1 MAYSE
6 REEEK
11 NYFLER
17 REVWKQEQKEKGNT
31 VKNKRVVETEPV
43 NYFMDHRKAK
53 EEAARQEIR
62 INQTQQYTPELTDIR
77 KQDRENAGKIA
88 QKFGYGEGNDFTSYR
103 SIPYKS
109 DFSDMVQKGKENDNI
124 FNARY
129 NVLDY
134 LNGKKREVMKGAQY
148 NYTRMT
154 DTEKDLYYYLNGRYG
169 PEAANNYIK
178 SINNQLNQRNTE
190 NVMENTVQFGKE
202 HPFAGMAVDAGMSA
216 TGSLAFPVI
225 AAKEGYK
232 KLTGQKEQL
241 DPYDPLFGSA
251 IMNEG
256 LRTGIAENDALKRAV
271 PNEGLRNFGVGTAM
285 SMTENLARLPLGYM
299 GLGAAA
305 GSAGLSGTRD
315 ALLRGGNTGQALASG
330 AANAAAEAFFEKF
343 SLDNLKTFK
352 LSPGHSVKEFLKNLG
367 KQAVVE
373 GSEEMST
380 EIANALSDSL
390 IMDELSQ
397 YNQAYQAYKA
407 AGKDEASAKSLAF
420 TDFLKNVGLA
430 GLGGAISGGIMGG
443 GSQALG
449 LGMEQAV
456 LNRYGRTID
465 KDYREYSQ
473 GINTDPSSYS
483 RPEDHAEAVNLQQM
497 AQEYADRQRR
507 GEFIRNREKAE
518 YDIRYRQFN
527 ENIQNQ
533 QPHQQSRGDTTHQK
547 PQEQAEPSETGK
559 NTMESTEARREASA
573 PQETGLFQDQEEVSQ
588 AETYRQPYG
597 QYGGEALVNSYDGT
611 VDIAAYNKAFGR
623 AYDAG
628 YHDIDLDT
636 AQRSAIMSVLTN
648 DQMMAAYKA
657 GIHDYNIDN
666 QIVPQYK
673 KGSAREGGLGAVSEL
688 ASQDQQTVAENVGK
702 MTGLKINLVDD
713 MMEGASA
720 SYKPGE
726 ITINVNAEDFNGTMA
741 HELTHFIK
749 DQAPEGYEVYKQI
762 IVEAEMKA
770 SGRSWEEM
778 MEAYHSRYGE
788 AGQELTRQEV
798 IEEIAADAAQKFLND
813 PEFIDAVIKKDKNL
827 AQKVIEFL
835 SDVVDALKNLIHAG
849 NLRAAAKN
857 LEENAKFYEEARD
870 LWIYSVHQG
879 GERYKTGEVRENSGT
894 ENGNKYQMNQFGF
907 EEYTAQEKNWW
918 KDNSNIILCNSKQ
931 DIIDFY
937 KEHVHKKPYARLY
950 IGKVGT
956 ELAEKIFKDTG
967 IQTAGLNVAIT
978 SEYEDSHSN
987 PEKEKLLGQTPI
999 TPEML
1004 ADLPEIIAYY
1014 DKVEDVTR
1022 KKDLKPALKF
1032 EKDINGKRVA
1042 IEYVRSKKGL
1052 LELQTMY
1059 AWSDKKNKGVSTTL
1073 TMPEN
1078 SDPYRTSETYSG
1090 MAPAETSIQQNEEEI
1105 NRKNEKFQLDD
1116 VDNVENRR
1124 IEALLYENQ
1133 SLREANELLEQ
1144 QFKLTPKDAVRTE
1157 DISKVAKG
1165 LLKEYNSQYPAKT
1178 LEQNLFKLYEYIRSS
1193 ENVDGKAVTEAASS
1207 IAKSIL
1213 KKSQQLDR
1221 ELTEQYRDLRT
1232 QIRNTKIAITDQ
1244 DKADLAAVGGY
1255 NEFRKQYFGKMKLGK
1270 DGISVDT
1277 FYQELQSQYPEL
1289 FPESV
1294 THPADELIAIAS
1306 ALDQTDAQVKNPYHA
1321 NMDEMS
1327 YILGQDIMQAYFD
1340 VRRPQATFAD
1350 KKEAQLQNMRWKY
1363 QQKFKEFKRDM
1374 KKQYDDSLK
1383 QIQKENMEKG
1393 EQLAAQFRNLS
1404 EAQQREMKDYY
1415 KSRMDKLRDDK
1426 LKALEIVQRRNRERL
1441 QAMRDLRQRA
1451 DDKKII
1457 LREVNA
1463 LKNWLLKPTD
1473 VKHIPQ
1479 AMRTIMADFLGNI
1492 DFSSNNVESIRSKE
1506 WEKAQSAF
1514 VEIIKN
1520 EGIYQDE
1527 KTGNTVIMDV
1537 DPDMAQRI
1545 NDLVKKVRDI
1555 EKLDDLDAYNMG
1567 ELKKVVLSMKKMVQ
1581 SINDLKSNQ
1590 RTEKLN
1596 VLAEGIVQDLS
1607 ARKARTEY
1615 AGSVSGAADR
1625 LVNYDML
1632 DPQTMFGLMGDNMKS
1647 VYASLRG
1654 GMDKKTVHLK
1664 ESEEYVKNL
1673 MKENDITLK
1682 QLRQWT
1688 GKKAKA
1694 TEFQTGGGTLRLT
1707 VAGVMS
1713 LYEANKRHQA
1723 QTHIRSSKGG
1733 VKPAPRM
1740 VRERFFL
1747 KVDKAER
1754 AVTLTP
1760 ADVDSITSSLTP
1772 QQKAFADGLQQFMG
1786 TQCAAWGNEVSRE
1799 MYGYDKFTARNYFP
1813 IVTDKNFIN
1822 TKQGDMQNKE
1832 STIKNMGMTKS
1843 TNLHANNPIIIEDIF
1858 EVFTRQVDR
1867 MSTYNAYVVPL
1878 SDLNKVINYRDA
1890 ETANSIKEAIE
1901 RAFGKKGNE
1910 YINKLVQDI
1919 NGSIHTEKGHL
1930 DGLLS
1935 AWKGSAIS
1943 GNLRVA
1949 IQQPTAYLRAMA
1961 DISPKY
1967 LTMGAMTVTRKGQ
1980 WNRIAQYAPIAQW
1993 KDWGF
1998 YKMDTSRRL
2007 KDVLFGTDT
2016 LAGQINQI
2024 AMLPAEAGDKL
2035 AWNRL
2040 WRACEFEIR
2049 DKYKNLEPE
2058 SEAFY
2063 KKVGAR
2069 FSEIV
2074 DRTQVV
2080 DSVLHRTQIM
2090 RSTNELTKLAT
2101 SFMAEPLKSYDMLYR
2116 AASGVKYGISGAK
2129 KAAVG
2134 AAAAYVLSNVA
2145 TALAASV
2152 WDSLRD
2158 DDREKEFSEKYR
2170 ENVVD
2175 NLLDAAFFIN
2185 NIPIAK
2191 DIVAAIQGETIA
2203 RSDMQGIQDLY
2214 YAIHEIAKSAEGESK
2229 YTPQYVAVYA
2239 IEHASKITGLP
2250 VGNIIREVRTI
2261 ADTIVNESADLETDY
2276 NWIKNKYSMGNKEN
2290 LNLYVSMM
2298 IQARR
2303 SGDPD
2308 LEQTIKNDL
2317 NRAGMDNDTIGG
2329 RIKKL
2334 IREELITE
2342 DSIDPRIDLAVQAMD
2357 EGNDT
2362 AYMEAVTQLVREGY
2376 SQDLVSSVIDLRLKQ
2391 LRGEEEIDWEAEE
2404 KVDPHKLYEKILAAP
2419 DEERDLQ
2426 IEWKS
2431 SYSSSDIVQ
2440 AVKSF
2445 TLGDK
2450 NSLSAF
2456 NEAAENYYQT
2466 QRKNGTEKSKA
2477 IGNLKRIIST
2487 EYKPQWIEAYNTG
2500 DRETYEEI
2508 QNRLKQL
2515 KVDGKYLYS
2524 GEDWTSWR
2532 KTAKEKAKEE

>member
-77 KQDRENAGKIA
+77 RQDRENAYKTVLKNTQQMFPSYLTGQSSSTEMPYAAAFQDKSMAKKITQKTQEATEKWKEARKKEESLEKIGYIEGNSFINYSTIPSRSDYEETVKAAKKKAAENSKGLYKGSNLVEAYRNSLLGKQDPDVVLKATNSFESSGNSIRKYALMSELEQDIYNYIFQRSGKKQADKYLDSLEGELNKRGAQKKYELSEEKTGITRVGANIISSFEGGAQNAVTGIKQLPDVFFGIDREYNPTEFELFQDKLLSESSGAEGMSYKVANAIGNMAPTIALGSIRGAGIAGTAFAAQTAGQTYRQDIMEGRPSEGAQINAVLTAADEAVTNWLLGGIAQYGGGTVKKLLGNSKIA
-88 QKFGYGEGNDFTSYR
+88 QAAKQGISKALSKNSKVRQGVLSMMGYGADMLSEGTQEAVQDITESIRKHFIYGDTLDLVGDITDPQTWEDFA
-103 SIPYKS
+103 I
-109 DFSDMVQKGKENDNI
+109 
-124 FNARY
+124 
-129 NVLDY
+129 
-134 LNGKKREVMKGAQY
+134 GAL
-148 NYTRMT
+148 T
-154 DTEKDLYYYLNGRYG
+154 
-169 PEAANNYIK
+169 
-178 SINNQLNQRNTE
+178 
-190 NVMENTVQFGKE
+190 
-202 HPFAGMAVDAGMSA
+202 AG
-216 TGSLAFPVI
+216 
-225 AAKEGYK
+225 
-232 KLTGQKEQL
+232 
-241 DPYDPLFGSA
+241 
-251 IMNEG
+251 
-256 LRTGIAENDALKRAV
+256 
-271 PNEGLRNFGVGTAM
+271 
-285 SMTENLARLPLGYM
+285 
-299 GLGAAA
+299 
-305 GSAGLSGTRD
+305 
-315 ALLRGGNTGQALASG
+315 
-330 AANAAAEAFFEKF
+330 
-343 SLDNLKTFK
+343 
-352 LSPGHSVKEFLKNLG
+352 
-367 KQAVVE
+367 
-373 GSEEMST
+373 
-380 EIANALSDSL
+380 
-390 IMDELSQ
+390 
-397 YNQAYQAYKA
+397 
-407 AGKDEASAKSLAF
+407 
-420 TDFLKNVGLA
+420 
-430 GLGGAISGGIMGG
+430 
-443 GSQALG
+443 
-449 LGMEQAV
+449 V
-456 LNRYGRTID
+456 LNAPGKIYNHVQLEQYGRTID

-473 GINTDPSSYS
+473 GINTDPSIYS

-507 GEFIRNREKAE
+507 GEFIKNREKVE
-518 YDIRYRQFN
+518 YDIRYRRFN
-527 ENIQNQ
+527 EAIQNQ
-533 QPHQQSRGDTTHQK
+533 QSQEDTARQE
-547 PQEQAEPSETGK
+547 PQEQAESPETRE
-559 NTMESTEARREASA
+559 NTMESTEAQREASEL
-573 PQETGLFQDQEEVSQ
+573 QETGQFSDQEEVNQ
-588 AETYRQPYG
+588 AEAYRQPYG

-648 DQMMAAYKA
+648 DQMMAAYEA

-673 KGSAREGGLGAVSEL
+673 KGAAREGGLGAVSEL

-749 DQAPEGYEVYKQI
+749 DQAPEDYEAYKQI

-770 SGRSWEEM
+770 SGHSWEEM
-778 MEAYHSRYGE
+778 MESYHSRYGE

-835 SDVVDALKNLIHAG
+835 SDVVDALKNLIHTG

-879 GERYKTGEVRENSGT
+879 GERYKSGEVRENSSG
-894 ENGNKYQMNQFGF
+894 EANGNKNQ
-907 EEYTAQEKNWW
+907 
-918 KDNSNIILCNSKQ
+918 D
-931 DIIDFY
+931 
-937 KEHVHKKPYARLY
+937 
-950 IGKVGT
+950 GT
-956 ELAEKIFKDTG
+956 G
-967 IQTAGLNVAIT
+967 N
-978 SEYEDSHSN
+978 N
-987 PEKEKLLGQTPI
+987 REKE
-999 TPEML
+999 
-1004 ADLPEIIAYY
+1004 
-1014 DKVEDVTR
+1014 R
-1022 KKDLKPALKF
+1022 
-1032 EKDINGKRVA
+1032 
-1042 IEYVRSKKGL
+1042 
-1052 LELQTMY
+1052 
-1059 AWSDKKNKGVSTTL
+1059 
-1073 TMPEN
+1073 
-1078 SDPYRTSETYSG
+1078 
-1090 MAPAETSIQQNEEEI
+1090 
-1105 NRKNEKFQLDD
+1105 FQLDD
-1116 VDNVENRR
+1116 VDNTSDDEIRAVIEENG
-1124 IEALLYENQ
+1124 
-1133 SLREANELLEQ
+1133 SLKEANENLIRQ
-1144 QFKLTPKDAVRTE
+1144 IKLTKTSGITDTQ
-1157 DISKVAKG
+1157 IKGVAGKI
-1165 LLKEYNSQYPAKT
+1165 LKEYKSQYNRER
-1178 LEQNLFKLYEYIRSS
+1178 LENNLVKLFNYIHAV
-1193 ENVDGKAVTEAASS
+1193 ENPNAIEVAQAAANLGKG
-1207 IAKSIL
+1207 IL
-1213 KKSQQLDR
+1213 KQSSTVDKQMQ
-1221 ELTEQYRDLRT
+1221 ENYKDLRKK
-1232 QIRNTKIAITDQ
+1232 IRTTKLFISEADR
-1244 DKADLAAVGGY
+1244 ADLAADGGY
-1255 NEFRKQYFGKMKLGK
+1255 NDFKKRYRGKMRLG
-1270 DGISVDT
+1270 DEGISIDS
-1277 FYQELQSQYPEL
+1277 FYEELAGEHPEL
-1289 FPESV
+1289 FDLSI
-1294 THPADELIAIAS
+1294 THPADRLRKIGDVIDATEL
-1306 ALDQTDAQVKNPYHA
+1306 QTLNPYYA
-1321 NMDEMS
+1321 EINEMS
-1327 YILGQDIMQAYFD
+1327 HIVGQQIIDEYMKFSLDPATVPEKLGAELKRLHNEYQVLMRTYQNDLKEDYMNREAAVKRALLSERTKMTEKFNNASDVVAEAMKAGNKEVEKDYRSKMNFYKDRIRELNYNLGQVNLITK
-1340 VRRPQATFAD
+1340 P
-1350 KKEAQLQNMRWKY
+1350 EKY
-1363 QQKFKEFKRDM
+1363 
-1374 KKQYDDSLK
+1374 
-1383 QIQKENMEKG
+1383 IANMEK
-1393 EQLAAQFRNLS
+1393 
-1404 EAQQREMKDYY
+1404 
-1415 KSRMDKLRDDK
+1415 
-1426 LKALEIVQRRNRERL
+1426 NRERKAKTQKKKQIIRDVMSMQKWLL
-1441 QAMRDLRQRA
+1441 QPTPQYYIA
-1451 DDKKII
+1451 D
-1457 LREVNA
+1457 A
-1463 LKNWLLKPTD
+1463 LKGAVLDFIHSIDYSSKYLNQNGEPTE
-1473 VKHIPQ
+1473 
-1479 AMRTIMADFLGNI
+1479 RTRA
-1492 DFSSNNVESIRSKE
+1492 
-1506 WEKAQSAF
+1506 WEKLEDF
-1514 VEIIKN
+1514 F
-1520 EGIYQDE
+1520 
-1527 KTGNTVIMDV
+1527 NTVKDTDGWSDHEGTAYYDI
-1537 DPDMAQRI
+1537 DPDIAKRI
-1545 NDLVKKVRDI
+1545 NELKNKVRDI
-1555 EKLDDLDAYNMG
+1555 KNLEELGGYELDELQKVVSALKMTVMG
-1567 ELKKVVLSMKKMVQ
+1567 VNELKANRKAETV
-1581 SINDLKSNQ
+1581 
-1590 RTEKLN
+1590 TKLAN
-1596 VLAEGIVQDLS
+1596 GIFKDLS
-1607 ARKARTEY
+1607 SRKTRTEY
-1615 AGSVSGAADR
+1615 AGSISGATDR
-1625 LVNYDML
+1625 LINYDML

-1647 VYASLRG
+1647 VYDSFRTGL
-1654 GMDKKTVHLK
+1654 DKKTVHLK
-1664 ESEEYVKNL
+1664 ESEDYVRNL
-1673 MKENDITLK
+1673 MKENDITIK

-1694 TEFQTGGGTLRLT
+1694 TAFQTKGGTLHLT

-1713 LYEANKRHQA
+1713 LYEENKRRQA
-1723 QTHIRSSKGG
+1723 QIHMRSRKGG

-1740 VRERFFL
+1740 VREGLFL
-1747 KVDKAER
+1747 KVDKAKR
-1754 AVTLTP
+1754 AITLTEE
-1760 ADVDSITSSLTP
+1760 DVNSITSSLTA

-1799 MYGYDKFTARNYFP
+1799 MYGYEKFTARNYFP

-1822 TKQGDMQNKE
+1822 TKQGDIQNKE
-1832 STIKNMGMTKS
+1832 STIKNMGMTKN
-1843 TNLHANNPIIIEDIF
+1843 TIPNANNPIIIEDIF

-1878 SDLNKVINYRDA
+1878 SDLNKVVNYRD
-1890 ETANSIKEAIE
+1890 EGNKNSIKEAIE

-1961 DISPKY
+1961 EISPQY

-1980 WNRIAQYAPIAQW
+1980 WDRIAQYAPIAQW

-1998 YKMDTSRRL
+1998 YKMDTSRQL

-2016 LAGQINQI
+2016 LVGRINQI
-2024 AMLPAEAGDKL
+2024 AMFPAEAGDKL

-2049 DKYKNLEPE
+2049 DKYKNLEPG

-2116 AASGVKYGISGAK
+2116 AASGVKYGIPGAK
-2129 KAAVG
+2129 KAAAG
-2134 AAAAYVLSNVA
+2134 AAAAYVLSSVA

-2191 DIVAAIQGETIA
+2191 DIAAAIQGETIA

-2261 ADTIVNESADLETDY
+2261 SDTIVNESADLETDY

-2303 SGDPD
+2303 SRDSE

-2317 NRAGMDNDTIGG
+2317 NRSGMDNDTIGG
-2329 RIKKL
+2329 RIKRL
-2334 IREELITE
+2334 IRDELITE

-2362 AYMEAVTQLVREGY
+2362 AYTEAVTQLVREGY
-2376 SQDLVSSVIDLRLKQ
+2376 SQALVSSAIDLRLKQ

-2404 KVDPHKLYEKILAAP
+2404 KVDPDKLYEEILAAP
-2419 DEERDLQ
+2419 DEEQDLQ

-2440 AVKSF
+2440 AVKAF

-2450 NSLSAF
+2450 NSLAAF

-2500 DRETYEEI
+2500 DKETYEEI